1 MPGPLN
7 DNIAGKYKVAYDGR
21 THVIADVTEQDL
33 EQLWLAG
40 ISFRYGT
47 IRQGRADVM
56 IDKDEDYNKA
66 LELIGSEQHRVLPS
80 KLP

>member
-1 MPGPLN
+1 M
-7 DNIAGKYKVAYDGR
+7 
-21 THVIADVTEQDL
+21 HSMADVTEAQL
-33 EQLWLAG
+33 EKLWISG
-40 ISFRYGT
+40 VSFRYGT
-47 IRQGRADVM
+47 IRQGRADIV

>member
-1 MPGPLN
+1 MHT
-7 DNIAGKYKVAYDGR
+7 I
-21 THVIADVTEQDL
+21 TDVTEDL
-33 EQLWLAG
+33 LEKLWING
-40 ISFRYGT
+40 VSFRYGT
-47 IRQGRADVM
+47 IRQGKADIV